1 MRDERIFYVEW
12 RYFRSTRTDARVTT
26 ARHITEVLDE
36 LTRDPDVIFFS
47 VEDITHQNI
56 VDFDERMSYNGAY
69 SL

>member
-1 MRDERIFYVEW
+1 MLDERIFYVEW
-12 RYFRSTRTDARVTT
+12 RYFRSARTDARVTT

-47 VEDITHQNI
+47 VEDITHQSI
-56 VDFDERMSYNGAY
+56 IDFDERMNCNGAH

>member
-1 MRDERIFYVEW
+1 MHDERIFYVEW
-12 RYFRSTRTDARVTT
+12 RYFRSPRTDARVTT

-36 LTRDPDVIFFS
+36 LARDPDVIFFS

-56 VDFDERMSYNGAY
+56 VDFDERMNYNGTH